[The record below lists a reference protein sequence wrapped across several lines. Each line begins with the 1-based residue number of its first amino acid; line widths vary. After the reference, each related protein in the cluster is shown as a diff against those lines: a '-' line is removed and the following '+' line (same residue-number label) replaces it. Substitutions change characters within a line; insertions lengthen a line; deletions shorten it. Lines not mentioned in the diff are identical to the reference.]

1 MLYKPSGRAVAAS
14 TLILALGACGGD
26 DEPRARGED
35 IRIVGTEMAFSP
47 STATATVGRHPVTFV
62 NEGAI
67 YHELAVL
74 SPDGAALG
82 ARSIPAGQTA
92 EFEIDLEAPGDYRMV
107 CREPGHT
114 EAGMVG
120 TLTVKPS
127 P

>member
-1 MLYKPSGRAVAAS
+1 MLRKRIGSVAVS
-14 TLILALGACGGD
+14 MLILALGAGACGGD
-26 DEPRARGED
+26 DEPEAAGEE

-47 STATATVGRHPVTFV
+47 SNATATVGKHPITFA

-67 YHELAVL
+67 YHELAVVAA
-74 SPDGAALG
+74 DGTVLG

-92 EFEIDLEAPGDYRMV
+92 EFEVDLEAPGDYRMV

-120 TLTVKPS
+120 TLTVN
-127 P
+127 